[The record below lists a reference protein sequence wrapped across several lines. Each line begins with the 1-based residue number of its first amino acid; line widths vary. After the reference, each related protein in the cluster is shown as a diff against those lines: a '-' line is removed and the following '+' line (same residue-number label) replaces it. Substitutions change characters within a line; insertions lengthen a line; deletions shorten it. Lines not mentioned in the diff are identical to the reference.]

1 MEDTV
6 HNGCCATIH
15 GFPSTPPLP
24 PPQKKTLPKKKRKN
38 CNLSMCDTP
47 FKKKNL
53 CHGFKIRHQSVRLI
67 ALHLTLC
74 AIGSFKVQK

>member
-15 GFPSTPPLP
+15 GLHTP
-24 PPQKKTLPKKKRKN
+24 PPQPSQKRKEKN
-38 CNLSMCDTP
+38 CNPSMCDTP

-53 CHGFKIRHQSVRLI
+53 CHGFKIRQHHQSDRQI